1 MKFSQIRRITQA
13 TVLSLAIGLG
23 MSACSE
29 DYTIDYLYV
38 TASNALPS
46 TSDGAI
52 SAYKVDN
59 QSGSLTQIVD
69 SPYDS
74 GGTNPVAIT
83 LSPNGQALY
92 VVNNQSSTIV
102 EFLIGTDGKI
112 YPQFSYDLGT
122 NPATVGTFPVSAV
135 IDPTNRFLIVAFT
148 YRARLYRPSPEGPAA
163 SQYSPLPMAEIRSA
177 RLFQTARVRP

>member
-38 TASNALPS
+38 TTAALPS
-46 TSDGAI
+46 IRRRNI

-59 QSGSLTQIVD
+59 QSGALTQIVD

-74 GGTNPVAIT
+74 GGRDPVAIA
-83 LSPNGQALY
+83 ALA
-92 VVNNQSSTIV
+92 Q
-102 EFLIGTDGKI
+102 
-112 YPQFSYDLGT
+112 
-122 NPATVGTFPVSAV
+122 
-135 IDPTNRFLIVAFT
+135 
-148 YRARLYRPSPEGPAA
+148 
-163 SQYSPLPMAEIRSA
+163 
-177 RLFQTARVRP
+177 